1 MDSPIIKKSWNKNIN
16 KLAIVYPNLKYGGSY
31 SLAPL
36 IIYNLVNSQ
45 KNWLCERFFLDEN
58 NLKDY
63 NLIGFTFQYELD
75 YYNFFKILKQN
86 NISSS
91 KNRSQIIFAGGPCIN
106 QNPNTLSKYLDFMCL
121 GEIENIMP
129 LILEKYEKTKEKKQ
143 FLKNISKI
151 SGIYIPELNKPTF
164 NNVKNLDD
172 YPYPLYQ
179 PFPENIT
186 KDYVFG
192 KPFILEIERGCPF
205 NCAFCPIHN
214 FYPTTK
220 YRSLNKIKEIID
232 NGISINKRDK
242 VVIYSPSFT
251 HPQRKEILKYLIS
264 KNLKF
269 SVPSLK
275 IELID
280 EELLNLIKQGS
291 QKTLTIAPECNESLR
306 YSIGKPIKDNLFFEF
321 AKLASKLQFKTLK
334 LYFMI
339 GLPNQNEKDLQEMI
353 IFINKMKSLF
363 KNLYISINPF
373 VPKPNTAFSNHIF
386 DKKVIKQQIN
396 YLKKNLNVKFK
407 IPNLELSYK
416 EYKLA
421 NLKEITER
429 N

>member
-1 MDSPIIKKSWNKNIN
+1 MDSPLINKSWNKNIN

-36 IIYNLVNSQ
+36 IIYNLVNSY
-45 KNWLCERFFLDEN
+45 KNWICERFFLDES
-58 NLKDY
+58 NLKDQ
-63 NLIGFTFQYELD
+63 NLIGFTFQYEPD

-86 NISSS
+86 NISLN
-91 KNRSQIIFAGGPCIN
+91 KERSQIIFAGGPCIN
-106 QNPNTLSKYLDFMCL
+106 QNPSTLSKYLDFMCL
-121 GEIENIMP
+121 GEIENIIP
-129 LILEKYEKTKEKKQ
+129 LILKEYEKDNNKEQ

-151 SGIYIPELNKPTF
+151 PGIYIPELNKPIF

-172 YPYPLYQ
+172 YAYPLYQ
-179 PFPENIT
+179 PFPNKIT

-192 KPFILEIERGCPF
+192 KVFILEIERGCPF
-205 NCAFCPIHN
+205 NCAFCPVHK
-214 FYPTTK
+214 FYPVVK

-232 NGISINKRDK
+232 QGISINKRDK

-291 QKTLTIAPECNESLR
+291 QKTLTVAPECNESLR
-306 YSIGKPIKDNLFFEF
+306 YSIGKPVKDELFFNF

-339 GLPNQNEKDLQEMI
+339 GLPNQKEKDLDEI
-353 IFINKMKSLF
+353 INFINEMKSLF
-363 KNLYISINPF
+363 NNIYISINPF
-373 VPKPNTAFSNHIF
+373 VPKPNTAFSEHKF
-386 DKKVIKQQIN
+386 DKKIIKQQVN
-396 YLKKNLNVKFK
+396 YLKKNLKVKFK
-407 IPNLELSYK
+407 IPNLDLSYK

-421 NLKEITER
+421 NLKEIKER
-429 N
+429 D